1 MDTVNFI
8 SIAKHFE
15 PLKDPR
21 MLLKTDHKLIDIIV
35 ISICGVVAGADK
47 WTQIE
52 EFAQTHETWFK
63 QFLELKNGI
72 PSHDTIGR
80 VFSVLSANQF
90 QACFQEWIKAVFTA
104 TEGEVIAIDGKTLRR
119 SHDRRSNKSALH
131 LVHAWSAANSLLLG
145 QVKTK
150 EKSNEITAIP
160 ELLEILELK
169 GCIVTIDAMGCQK
182 KIAEDIYKRGAD
194 YVLAVKENQGTLKD
208 ALEKIF
214 TKARELSFA
223 AMVYS
228 HHHTV
233 EKDHGRLETRQCY
246 VLPLM
251 YLHEFKLK
259 WKGLQSLIMIESEC
273 LSQGKKTKEQRY
285 YISSL
290 KPNAAQI
297 ATVIRQHWT
306 VENSLHWCLDV
317 AFCEDESR
325 VRIGDAPENFSMLRK
340 IALICLKRETTLKK
354 GIPTKRL
361 KAGWDLNYL
370 LKVLNA

>member
-21 MLLKTDHKLIDIIV
+21 MLLKTDHQLIDIIV
-35 ISICGVVAGADK
+35 ISICAVIAGADK

-52 EFAQTHETWFK
+52 EFAQTHEEWFK
-63 QFLELKNGI
+63 KFLELPNGV

-80 VFSVLSANQF
+80 VFSILSAKQF
-90 QACFQEWIKAVFTA
+90 QLCFQKWIKSVFTA
-104 TEGEVIAIDGKTLRR
+104 TEGQVIAIDGKTLRR

-131 LVHAWSAANSLLLG
+131 LIHAWSATNSLLLG

-160 ELLEILELK
+160 ELLEILQLK

-182 KIAEDIYKRGAD
+182 KIAEDIHNRGAD
-194 YVLAVKENQGTLKD
+194 YVLAVKENQGQLKE
-208 ALEKIF
+208 ALEKTF
-214 TKARELSFA
+214 TKAREISFE

-228 HHHTV
+228 QHQSV

-251 YLHEFKLK
+251 YLHEFKIK

-273 LSQGKKTKEQRY
+273 ISQGKQTNELRY

-297 ATVIRQHWT
+297 ASVVRQHWT

-317 AFCEDESR
+317 AFREDESR

-340 IALICLKRETTLKK
+340 IALVYLKRETTLKK

-370 LKVLNA
+370 LKVITG